1 MNDKVKRLVDLSTH
15 TGVSKW
21 LTVIP
26 ATEFGFKISK
36 QHF

>member
-1 MNDKVKRLVDLSTH
+1 MSDKVKRLVGLSTN

-26 ATEFGFKISK
+26 ATEFGFKVSK